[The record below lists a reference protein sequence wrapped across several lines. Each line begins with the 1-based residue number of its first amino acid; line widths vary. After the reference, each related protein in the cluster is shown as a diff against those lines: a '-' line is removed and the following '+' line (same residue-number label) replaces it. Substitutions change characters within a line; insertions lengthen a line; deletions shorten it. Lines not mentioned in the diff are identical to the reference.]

1 MTIRGLDPSGELGK
15 LFFHVQSKNLQA
27 QEASPSRATQQ
38 PSSADP
44 VDLSVLAQE
53 IRDYSTRVAQFPEL
67 REDKIQRIQ
76 QALESGVQLAT
87 SNQVADALTRET
99 ILNELGSK

>member
-15 LFFHVQSKNLQA
+15 LFFHVQAKNLQT
-27 QEASPSRATQQ
+27 QEASPSRATQH
-38 PSSADP
+38 PSSTDP

-53 IRDYSTRVAQFPEL
+53 IRDYSSRVAQFPEL
-67 REDKIQRIQ
+67 REDKIKRIQ
-76 QALESGVQLAT
+76 QALETGAQLAT

-99 ILNELGSK
+99 ILNELGLK

>member
-27 QEASPSRATQQ
+27 QETSPSRAT
-38 PSSADP
+38 PNPPSADP

-53 IRDYSTRVAQFPEL
+53 IRDYSTRVAKLPEL

-76 QALESGVQLAT
+76 QALAAGTQLAT
-87 SNQVADALTRET
+87 SGQVADALTRET
-99 ILNELGSK
+99 ILNKLGSS

>member
-15 LFFHVQSKNLQA
+15 LFFHVQAKNLQM
-27 QEASPSRATQQ
+27 QEAGPPSATQR

-53 IRDYSTRVAQFPEL
+53 IRDYSTRVAQVPDL
-67 REDKIQRIQ
+67 RAEKIRRITEV
-76 QALESGVQLAT
+76 LEAGAQLAT
-87 SNQVADALTRET
+87 SSQVADALTRET

>member
-15 LFFHVQSKNLQA
+15 LFFHVQTKILQT
-27 QEASPSRATQQ
+27 QEASPSRATQH
-38 PSSADP
+38 SLSADP

-53 IRDYSTRVAQFPEL
+53 IRDYSTRVAQFPDL
-67 REDKIQRIQ
+67 REDKIKRIQ
-76 QALESGVQLAT
+76 EALETGAQLAT

>member
-15 LFFHVQSKNLQA
+15 LFFHVQSKDLHA
-27 QEASPSRATQQ
+27 QEASASRTAQRPAT
-38 PSSADP
+38 ADA

-53 IRDYSTRVAQFPEL
+53 IRDYSTRVARFPEL

-76 QALESGVQLAT
+76 QALEAGAQLAT
-87 SNQVADALTRET
+87 SSQVADALTRET

>member
-15 LFFHVQSKNLQA
+15 LLFHVQAKNLQT
-27 QEASPSRATQQ
+27 QEASPPRATHH

-53 IRDYSTRVAQFPEL
+53 IRDYSIRVAKFPEV
-67 REDKIQRIQ
+67 REDKIKRIQ
-76 QALESGVQLAT
+76 QALETGAQLGT

>member
-1 MTIRGLDPSGELGK
+1 MHAALVEWVFGVPD
-15 LFFHVQSKNLQA
+15 A
-27 QEASPSRATQQ
+27 QEASASRPTQR
-38 PSSADP
+38 PASADA

-76 QALESGVQLAT
+76 QALEAGAQLAT
-87 SNQVADALTRET
+87 SSQVADALTRET

>member
-15 LFFHVQSKNLQA
+15 LYFHVQSKNLQA
-27 QEASPSRATQQ
+27 QEATASRTIQH
-38 PSSADP
+38 PSSGDP

-53 IRDYSTRVAQFPEL
+53 IRDYSTRVAQLPEL
-67 REDKIQRIQ
+67 RADKIQRIQ
-76 QALESGVQLAT
+76 QILDSGVSLAT
-87 SNQVADALTRET
+87 SSQVADALTRET

>member
-15 LFFHVQSKNLQA
+15 LFFHVQSKNLQT
-27 QEASPSRATQQ
+27 QEGSPTRATRHS
-38 PSSADP
+38 SSADP

-53 IRDYSTRVAQFPEL
+53 IRDYSTRVAQVPEL
-67 REDKIQRIQ
+67 RADKIQRIQ
-76 QALESGVQLAT
+76 QALETGTQLAT
-87 SNQVADALTRET
+87 SSQVADALTRET

>member
-15 LFFHVQSKNLQA
+15 LFFHVQSKDLHA
-27 QEASPSRATQQ
+27 RDAHPSRTSQGS
-38 PSSADP
+38 SSADP

-53 IRDYSTRVAQFPEL
+53 IRDYSTQVARFPEL
-67 REDKIQRIQ
+67 REDKIHRIQ
-76 QALESGVQLAT
+76 QALEAGAQLAT
-87 SNQVADALTRET
+87 SSQVADALTRET